1 MHEPNYYD
9 CPFCKLIA
17 NRSSKAV
24 DEIIFENEGVV
35 VFPAMHQ
42 KQGNKG
48 SLLVAPKE
56 HIENLY
62 ALPLELAEPLLAAT
76 QRAANALKIALSCD
90 GISIRQ
96 HNEPAGGQDVW
107 HYHTHIFPRY
117 INDSFDSS
125 TSTIMPEAD
134 RLKLAAR
141 LKEAVAC
148 R

>member
-1 MHEPNYYD
+1 MHEPGGYE

-17 NRSSKAV
+17 SRSLQAV
-24 DEIIFENEGVV
+24 DEIVFENESVI

-42 KQGNKG
+42 KQGNEG
-48 SLLVAPKE
+48 NLLVAPKE

-62 ALPLELAEPLLAAT
+62 ALPLDLAWPLLTAT
-76 QRAANALKIALSCD
+76 QQAASALKVALQCD

-117 INDSFDSS
+117 VNDSFDSS
-125 TSTIMPEAD
+125 NSVIMPEAE
-134 RLKLAAR
+134 RTKLAAR
-141 LKEAVAC
+141 LKEAIS
-148 R
+148 